1 MSHDR
6 ENDPGLQ
13 RGRRH
18 VLVGLLG
25 GLLAGSGVG
34 AREALAGPVTTDEY
48 GDQNQTL
55 PRRELPQFATSRGLN
70 VQELYRFAV
79 EQGQDLESIP
89 CYCGCGGI
97 GHRSNRACY
106 IKNENRD
113 GTVTY
118 TSHAAT

>member
-1 MSHDR
+1 MSQDR
-6 ENDPGLQ
+6 QTAAGVRL
-13 RGRRH
+13 GRRDA
-18 VLVGLLG
+18 LRRLLG
-25 GLLAGSGVG
+25 GLLLGGAVS

-55 PRRELPQFATSRGLN
+55 PRRELPEFAKARGPK
-70 VQELYRFAV
+70 VQEAYRFAV
-79 EQGQDLESIP
+79 EQGGHLDSIP
-89 CYCGCGGI
+89 CYCGCGSI

-106 IKNENRD
+106 IKSENRD